1 LLPKHGVSAWKAHAA
16 PTSGLGVVLGL
27 YKPKPKPKPWVVTDV
42 QTNFAHTHVCAGGGI
57 DTSNAAEEAAMDA
70 RLRWFRCLLLHRGF
84 GVGVVGDTVGDP
96 SVPAWQRLH
105 GPPGPGSCTQD
116 TNKTV

>member
-1 LLPKHGVSAWKAHAA
+1 ML
-16 PTSGLGVVLGL
+16 VLVL
-27 YKPKPKPKPWVVTDV
+27 FLQ
-42 QTNFAHTHVCAGGGI
+42 QTKKFSRAGGGI
-57 DTSNAAEEAAMDA
+57 NTSIPTEEAAMDA

-116 TNKTV
+116 TNKTA